1 MCCSRVVSDVA
12 SGRKLRRLRQTGAL
26 VRTDE
31 RSKIE
36 EKVML
41 LTFLLICF
49 GGLAFM
55 FYSIQKMQEKMFKT
69 MQEEHAQLRT
79 VLRALEARL
88 NAVETASESVGQAGA
103 ESELVLEGATVAQAA
118 EMLRNG
124 ASLNDMNLRMDT
136 SDTLRKGQR
145 REAPMPD
152 INL

>member
-1 MCCSRVVSDVA
+1 MCCSRVVSDVI
-12 SGRKLRRLRQTGAL
+12 SGRKIRRLRQGGVL
-26 VRTDE
+26 VRSDE
-31 RSKIE
+31 RPETE
-36 EKVML
+36 ENAML

-88 NAVETASESVGQAGA
+88 NAVETASEAVGQRET
-103 ESELVLEGATVAQAA
+103 ESEVLLEGATVAQAA

-124 ASLNDMNLRMDT
+124 VSLNDANLRMDA

-145 REAPMPD
+145 RDAPMPD

>member
-1 MCCSRVVSDVA
+1 
-12 SGRKLRRLRQTGAL
+12 
-26 VRTDE
+26 
-31 RSKIE
+31 
-36 EKVML
+36 ML

-88 NAVETASESVGQAGA
+88 NAVETASEAVGQRET
-103 ESELVLEGATVAQAA
+103 ESEVLLEGATVAQAA

-124 ASLNDMNLRMDT
+124 VSLNDANLRMDA

-145 REAPMPD
+145 RDAPMPD